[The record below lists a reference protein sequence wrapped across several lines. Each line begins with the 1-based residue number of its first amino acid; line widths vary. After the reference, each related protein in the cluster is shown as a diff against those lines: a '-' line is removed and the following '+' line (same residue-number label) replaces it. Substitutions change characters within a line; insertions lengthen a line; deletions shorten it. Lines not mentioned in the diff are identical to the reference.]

1 MSSEGAFEGVF
12 LSSEGAFEGVFLCL
26 LKVPLK
32 AFSYVF

>member
-12 LSSEGAFEGVFLCL
+12 SSSEGAFEGVFLCL